1 MEIKL
6 SIKNSENLA
15 TLSQSDLRE
24 IEEILTALV
33 SSGGLTGVKG
43 GQTIIHFDA
52 EGVFQ
57 KVELKYFP
65 WVRRS
70 VKFDRR

>member
-1 MEIKL
+1 MKIELEIRN
-6 SIKNSENLA
+6 IENLGEF
-15 TLSQSDLRE
+15 TKE
-24 IEEILTALV
+24 KKEKIEEIFTALV

-52 EGVFQ
+52 NGIFQ

-65 WVRRS
+65 WVRKS
-70 VKFDRR
+70 Y